1 LLVLN
6 AWVNLILYIPYLAHN
21 YKHKNFNL
29 LRRTKKMDSRIRK
42 LLRSQAHHLEP
53 VVLIGKNGI
62 TDGTIESIDRVLEA
76 QELIKIKFR
85 EFKDEKLSLS
95 EKITE
100 LTNAQ
105 IVGVIGHTVIIF
117 RQNPDPDKRQ
127 IHIP

>member
-1 LLVLN
+1 MN
-6 AWVNLILYIPYLAHN
+6 NLSSSQRSY
-21 YKHKNFNL
+21 
-29 LRRTKKMDSRIRK
+29 
-42 LLRSQAHHLEP
+42 LRSQAHHLEP
-53 VVLIGKNGI
+53 VVLIGKHGI

-76 QELIKIKFR
+76 RELIKIKFR

-117 RQNPDPDKRQ
+117 RQNHDSDKRQ
-127 IHIP
+127 IHIPQ

>member
-1 LLVLN
+1 MK
-6 AWVNLILYIPYLAHN
+6 NLSSSDRSY
-21 YKHKNFNL
+21 
-29 LRRTKKMDSRIRK
+29 
-42 LLRSQAHHLEP
+42 LRSQAHHLEP

-76 QELIKIKFR
+76 RELIKIKFR

-117 RQNPDPDKRQ
+117 RQNPDSDKRQ
-127 IHIP
+127 IHIPQ

>member
-1 LLVLN
+1 MN
-6 AWVNLILYIPYLAHN
+6 NLSSSQRSY
-21 YKHKNFNL
+21 
-29 LRRTKKMDSRIRK
+29 
-42 LLRSQAHHLEP
+42 LRSQAHHLEP
-53 VVLIGKNGI
+53 VVLIGKHGI
-62 TDGTIESIDRVLEA
+62 TDGTIESIDRVLKA
-76 QELIKIKFR
+76 RELIKIKFR

-127 IHIP
+127 IHIPQ